1 MAKNDIKIEE
11 VTSKKEEEEKPKK
24 PISFLNKK

>member
-24 PISFLNKK
+24 TYFVLK